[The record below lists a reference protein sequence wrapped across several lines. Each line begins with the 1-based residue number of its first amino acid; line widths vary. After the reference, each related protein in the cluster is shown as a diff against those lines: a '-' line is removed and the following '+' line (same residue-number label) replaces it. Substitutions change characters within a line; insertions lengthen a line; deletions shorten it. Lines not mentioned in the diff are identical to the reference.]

1 MLLLLRRISDILEFY
16 YEKLNYMSNNNSEEV
31 QLQNMINHL
40 LLNASFINNL
50 GLFNG
55 KMGVA
60 LFFYYM
66 AKRTQNNQ
74 YEEFAEYIL
83 QEIYDEIDCST
94 SIYLE
99 NGLAGIGCGL
109 IFLIENQF
117 IEGDINEVLED
128 IDLRIMEYDPLRL
141 IDCGLNNGS
150 GGLLLYASFRL
161 FFAVSTNG
169 SFPFDNQYRDALYQL
184 AIKLKYQSKD
194 TDVLRMADVYIQL
207 TENKQIKQCNINLL
221 DWLTQNNNDETT
233 YQLGLTKGYAGKS
246 YNLLKKNIKPIIL

>member
-74 YEEFAEYIL
+74 YEEFGFSAIEMMMFEIPLIVTDVFGLAEIIIDNESGLKVPVVYKDGKRIVDEKIL
-83 QEIYDEIDCST
+83 SDKIEILLTDAKLRKRIGRNARKRFLEKYESHLFTQKMIELYT
-94 SIYLE
+94 SI
-99 NGLAGIGCGL
+99 
-109 IFLIENQF
+109 
-117 IEGDINEVLED
+117 
-128 IDLRIMEYDPLRL
+128 
-141 IDCGLNNGS
+141 
-150 GGLLLYASFRL
+150 
-161 FFAVSTNG
+161 
-169 SFPFDNQYRDALYQL
+169 
-184 AIKLKYQSKD
+184 
-194 TDVLRMADVYIQL
+194 
-207 TENKQIKQCNINLL
+207 
-221 DWLTQNNNDETT
+221 
-233 YQLGLTKGYAGKS
+233 
-246 YNLLKKNIKPIIL
+246 